1 MARGWVRGVGVLG
14 VVVASG
20 CGSGRG
26 VLSEARP
33 PAKTQHAC
41 LRAHPPP
48 SVAAAAAQDRGRQ
61 GAQVVLATAGS
72 NRLAYV
78 ADEDDGSIHVID
90 VGSMLERTTF
100 DAGGTPGQMMMLA
113 DGRLVVTL
121 RDKAQ
126 VRVFEPSEGGTMVER
141 CAVDTATE
149 PVGLAMSPDDAT
161 VVVTSGWGHA
171 LTALDGGD
179 LHRKYQVELPREPRS
194 VIVSDD
200 GAKAYVAHAVGS
212 AMSVVDLRA
221 DPHAVTSI
229 GLKGH
234 DERPR
239 FKAKRVHDGI
249 RKRRAKTLEAA
260 FEGTEKVERLACQ
273 GFALAK
279 SVAPTGRVL
288 APQVLVEN
296 GDTREPSDGY
306 GSMSGGPSE
315 VPDVAVIDQGSDRP
329 FEASLLVR
337 SDRSVSPHE
346 TECLLPRAAAVD
358 PASGSLF
365 VTCLGSDTLV
375 EYDAASTEP
384 HRTELRR
391 WRVASGPMGLA
402 IDAASHRALVWSQ
415 FDRTLNAVPLG
426 DAAEPAPVMRL
437 ALSRRS
443 ARAEMAD
450 LALGR
455 RLFHAAGDERI
466 ASDGRACASCH
477 PDGRDDTITW
487 ATPDGP
493 RQTPMLAGRIE
504 GTAPYAWVGSG
515 DDVSAHLGHTFSRL
529 RGRGLEKHE
538 LEALVAYVTQMT
550 PPPREGDANTARLER
565 GSQIFHS
572 TEAGCA
578 SCHGKNGRDPD
589 GLRHDVSSRA
599 TSDVTGEFD
608 TPSLRFIGGSAPYFH
623 DGRYTSL
630 RALLVETD
638 GRMGKVSH
646 LAPGDLDAL
655 EAYVRTL

>member
-20 CGSGRG
+20 CGAGRG

-33 PAKTQHAC
+33 PAKLASAC
-41 LRAHPPP
+41 LRTHP
-48 SVAAAAAQDRGRQ
+48 AAVPATQDRNRQ
-61 GAQVVLATAGS
+61 GALVVLATAGP

-90 VGSMLERTTF
+90 LGSMLERTTF
-100 DAGGTPGQMMMLA
+100 DAGGTPGQMMMTA
-113 DGRLVVTL
+113 DGRLLVTL

-126 VRVFEPSEGGTMVER
+126 VRVFEPAEGGTMVER
-141 CAVDTATE
+141 CTVDTATE
-149 PVGLAMSPDDAT
+149 PVALAMTPDDAT
-161 VVVTSGWGHA
+161 VIVTSGWGHA
-171 LTALDGGD
+171 LTALDGSD
-179 LHRKYQVELPREPRS
+179 LHRKYQVDLPREPRS
-194 VIVSDD
+194 VVVSDD

-212 AMSVVDLRA
+212 AMSVIDLRA
-221 DPHAVTSI
+221 DAHAVASI
-229 GLKGH
+229 GLKGQ

-239 FKAKRVHDGI
+239 FRGKGARRPI
-249 RKRRAKTLEAA
+249 SKRRAKSLEQPIEAP
-260 FEGTEKVERLACQ
+260 EKVERLSCQ

-306 GSMSGGPSE
+306 GSVSGGPTE

-337 SDRSVSPHE
+337 SDRSHSPQD

-358 PASGSLF
+358 PGSGSLF
-365 VTCLGSDTLV
+365 VTCVGSDALV

-391 WRVASGPMGLA
+391 WRVASGPVGLA
-402 IDAASHRALVWSQ
+402 IDAPSHRALVWSQ

-426 DAAEPAPVMRL
+426 DAAEPAPVLRL

-443 ARAEMAD
+443 ARAETAD
-450 LALGR
+450 LSLGR
-455 RLFHAAGDERI
+455 RLFHAAGDARI
-466 ASDGRACASCH
+466 SSDGRACASCH

-493 RQTPMLAGRIE
+493 RQTPILAGRLE

-515 DDVSAHLGHTFSRL
+515 DDVAAHLGHTFQRL
-529 RGRGLEKHE
+529 RGRGLAPHE
-538 LEALVAYVTQMT
+538 LDALVAYVTQMAP
-550 PPPREGDANTARLER
+550 PPPRESDASTVRLER

-578 SCHGKNGRDPD
+578 SCHGKNGGNPD

-599 TSDVTGEFD
+599 ASDVTGEFD
-608 TPSLRFIGGSAPYFH
+608 TPSLRFVGGSAPYFH
-623 DGRYTSL
+623 DGRYASL
-630 RALLVETD
+630 RTLLVETD
-638 GRMGKVSH
+638 GKMGKVSH
-646 LAPGDLDAL
+646 LTPSDLEAL
-655 EAYVRTL
+655 EAYVRSL